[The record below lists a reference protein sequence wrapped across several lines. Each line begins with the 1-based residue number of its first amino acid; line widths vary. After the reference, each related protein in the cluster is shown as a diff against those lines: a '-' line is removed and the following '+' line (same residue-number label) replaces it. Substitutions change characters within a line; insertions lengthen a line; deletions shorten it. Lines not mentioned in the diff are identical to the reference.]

1 MKKKEANK
9 DQCKENLQIWR
20 GGKEKEDRFS
30 MEDLC
35 TKCYSLSVPQSIK
48 ALYVYTALKKSQ
60 KKILN
65 EFIALAFFDFF

>member
-1 MKKKEANK
+1 MYVKKKEANK

-35 TKCYSLSVPQSIK
+35 TKCYSFVSSPKYKSSLC
-48 ALYVYTALKKSQ
+48 VYST
-60 KKILN
+60 
-65 EFIALAFFDFF
+65 